1 MELFLSLRKNCK
13 PKSNKMA
20 KTKDNPKKKSEEKN
34 TQDNK
39 VNRGRPTK
47 DSKSVDVKKDEK
59 VELKSDKKAT
69 QEVVKEKP
77 KPEVKKD
84 EPTLSETDI
93 LIKEIYGDEPAKDY
107 VPFPQSEQKTQT
119 IAILSELNIDRTRLP
134 LEVALAIDDFAS
146 DFTVFTSNT
155 MMVQMVATII
165 EKDTKAFD
173 ALSNWIAPRKDKLI
187 ALKIKTVGGVSV
199 TKSEP
204 VSDNQNGKVVVDSNN
219 INNVINSIPNNN
231 TQPTQNTTPTPTQQV
246 VTHGENPL
254 IPRQPTGSYQHSIHS
269 NPVNNNVSP
278 LNPVANHNMG
288 MTENKNIHYDILNKN
303 NHFADVHKQQN
314 LQYTP
319 EVVAPVSNSQY
330 LQDYSKNI
338 MEIVNSTFQMI
349 HWQYIPI
356 DTLKGILANADK
368 GLGYE
373 VIQITGT
380 DDCYINISRGG
391 DKISTE
397 KFKSM

>member
-1 MELFLSLRKNCK
+1 
-13 PKSNKMA
+13 MA
-20 KTKDNPKKKSEEKN
+20 KIKDNPKKKSEEKN

-39 VNRGRPTK
+39 VSRGRPSK
-47 DSKSVDVKKDEK
+47 DSKIVDAKKDEK
-59 VELKSDKKAT
+59 VEVKSDKKTT
-69 QEVVKEKP
+69 QEVVKEKA
-77 KPEVKKD
+77 KAEVKKD
-84 EPTLSETDI
+84 EPTLDETAI
-93 LIKEIYGDEPAKDY
+93 LIKDIYGDEPVKDY

-119 IAILSELNIDRTRLP
+119 IAILSEFNIDRTRLP
-134 LEVALAIDDFAS
+134 LDISLSVDDFAS
-146 DFTVFTSNT
+146 DFTVFTSNP
-155 MMVQMVATII
+155 MMIQMVSTII
-165 EKDTKAFD
+165 EKDTKAFND
-173 ALSNWIAPRKDKLI
+173 LSNWVEPRKDKLI

-204 VSDNQNGKVVVDSNN
+204 ISDNQNGKVVVDSNN

-231 TQPTQNTTPTPTQQV
+231 TQPIQNATPNQNQQSV
-246 VTHGENPL
+246 SHGENPL
-254 IPRQPTGSYQHSIHS
+254 IPRQPTGSYQHNIHS

-278 LNPVANHNMG
+278 SNPIANHNMG
-288 MTENKNIHYDILNKN
+288 MTENKNIHHEMLNKS

-319 EVVAPVSNSQY
+319 EVVAPVSNLQY

-380 DDCYINISRGG
+380 DECYINISRGG

>member
-1 MELFLSLRKNCK
+1 
-13 PKSNKMA
+13 MA
-20 KTKDNPKKKSEEKN
+20 KIKDNPKKKSEEKN

-47 DSKSVDVKKDEK
+47 DSKNVDVKKTEEAE
-59 VELKSDKKAT
+59 VKSDKKAT

-77 KPEVKKD
+77 KPEVKKT
-84 EPTLSETDI
+84 EPTLDETAL
-93 LIKEIYGDEPAKDY
+93 LIKDIYGDEPVKDF

-119 IAILSELNIDRTRLP
+119 IAILAEFNIDRTRLP
-134 LEVALAIDDFAS
+134 LDVALAVDDFAS
-146 DFTVFTSNT
+146 DFTVFTSNP
-155 MMVQMVATII
+155 MMIQMVSIII
-165 EKDTKAFD
+165 EKDTKAFN
-173 ALSNWIAPRKDKLI
+173 ALSNWAEPIKDKLI

-204 VSDNQNGKVVVDSNN
+204 VSDTQNGKVVVDSNN
-219 INNVINSIPNNN
+219 INNVINSIPNN
-231 TQPTQNTTPTPTQQV
+231 TQPIQNATPNQNV
-246 VTHGENPL
+246 SHGENPL
-254 IPRQPTGSYQHSIHS
+254 IPRQPTGSYQHNIHS

-278 LNPVANHNMG
+278 SNPVANHNMG
-288 MTENKNIHYDILNKN
+288 MTENKNIHHEMLNKS

-319 EVVAPVSNSQY
+319 EVVAPVSNPQY

-373 VIQITGT
+373 VIQISGT
-380 DDCYINISRGG
+380 DECYINISRGA